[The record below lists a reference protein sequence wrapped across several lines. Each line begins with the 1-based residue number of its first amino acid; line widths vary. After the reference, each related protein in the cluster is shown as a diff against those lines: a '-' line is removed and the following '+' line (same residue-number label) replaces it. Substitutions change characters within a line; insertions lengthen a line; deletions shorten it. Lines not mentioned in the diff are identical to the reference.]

1 MTTRIIQSIDALH
14 HLEIALPDFSKNLEN
29 KVDEVM
35 KIYQELEYMYNERA
49 AIAYQQ
55 YEQSMEEIS
64 GLLNCSHSERCDC
77 VSEYESR
84 ASACRQQLQS
94 VIQKLDAIFD
104 PVKSRMNTTPMFDS
118 LKICV
123 NEQGR
128 YADGLRN
135 LIQVAREYLQA

>member
-14 HLEIALPDFSKNLEN
+14 HLENALPDFVENLEN
-29 KVDEVM
+29 KVNNVV
-35 KIYQELEYMYNERA
+35 KVYQELENMYNERA

-55 YEQSMEEIS
+55 YEQSMQEIS

-84 ASACRQQLQS
+84 ASAYQQQLQS
-94 VIQKLDAIFD
+94 VIQKLDAIID
-104 PVKSRMNTTPMFDS
+104 PVKSRMNTTSMFDS

-123 NEQGR
+123 NEQDR
-128 YADGLRN
+128 YADGLQN
-135 LIQVAREYLQA
+135 LIRVAREYLQA